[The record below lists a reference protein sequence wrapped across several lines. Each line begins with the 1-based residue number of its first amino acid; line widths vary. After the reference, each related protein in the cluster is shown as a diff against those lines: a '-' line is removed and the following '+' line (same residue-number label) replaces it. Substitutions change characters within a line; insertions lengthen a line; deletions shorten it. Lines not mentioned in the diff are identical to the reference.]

1 LTAALLPQPAG
12 SEKSHH
18 RLKQQLLTAKV
29 GPAHGWT
36 ITIPVPG
43 ARTKRR
49 PPPPPPAPPKPPPTD
64 QRLRSISGRFSV
76 HPPQNDWHT
85 VSIDRGVW
93 RNAAG
98 VEWGIAP
105 IAAHGGRIGDSWRSP
120 AFIASTD
127 CVYWQQ
133 GKCGED
139 WAEGCK
145 LFVQRNATHEVA
157 AIRWLSELYVRE
169 PN

>member
-1 LTAALLPQPAG
+1 MKR
-12 SEKSHH
+12 S
-18 RLKQQLLTAKV
+18 QQK
-29 GPAHGWT
+29 
-36 ITIPVPG
+36 IE
-43 ARTKRR
+43 KRR
-49 PPPPPPAPPKPPPTD
+49 
-64 QRLRSISGRFSV
+64 RVGSRRSR
-76 HPPQNDWHT
+76 P
-85 VSIDRGVW
+85 
-93 RNAAG
+93 
-98 VEWGIAP
+98 IAP

-120 AFIASTD
+120 TFIASTD

-169 PN
+169 PD